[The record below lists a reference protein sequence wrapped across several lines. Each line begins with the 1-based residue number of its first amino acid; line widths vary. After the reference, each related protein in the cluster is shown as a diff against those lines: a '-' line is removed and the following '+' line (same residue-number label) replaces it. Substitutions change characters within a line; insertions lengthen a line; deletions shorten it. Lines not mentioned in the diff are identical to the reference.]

1 MKEFFEKKKDFVEE
15 RDGENIVI
23 RKILGTV
30 ATENEADKQQKEKS
44 EIAEREP
51 RKLEE
56 FSEISAEEA
65 QDILKHLAVHGDNF
79 DGKALTAED
88 LVGAGQE
95 PKYIAT
101 IGGRKIFLA
110 KQPYLFNDR
119 PCMTVYVEGDDDNKF
134 IPRTYYLSNSSAS
147 WRYLPEYTIDDF
159 GQIDYYSKGY
169 EEQSLN
175 SPLAV
180 QKKMASLSGEKDAA
194 SHPAN
199 ADLIFAG
206 TARYMDYTNR
216 QDQSYYVNV
225 ESKPINVEGDFHLKD
240 ARDPYKTLYGSL
252 PKQKPEN
259 IAFRHEEDEPDF
271 SRMVDSWTQQSD
283 LYGAVEI
290 HVFESRDGE
299 NMYVFARDEAG
310 RSWLVCGETTSEVGS
325 NGLRKTWLN
334 LGDLFTPAYE
344 YISQTGGFGNIRLMK
359 KKYTDMYANYLSKIP
374 LIRKFEDAVKK

>member
-1 MKEFFEKKKDFVEE
+1 
-15 RDGENIVI
+15 
-23 RKILGTV
+23 
-30 ATENEADKQQKEKS
+30 
-44 EIAEREP
+44 
-51 RKLEE
+51 
-56 FSEISAEEA
+56 
-65 QDILKHLAVHGDNF
+65 
-79 DGKALTAED
+79 
-88 LVGAGQE
+88 
-95 PKYIAT
+95 
-101 IGGRKIFLA
+101 
-110 KQPYLFNDR
+110 
-119 PCMTVYVEGDDDNKF
+119 MTVYVEGDDENTF

-159 GQIDYYSKGY
+159 GQVDYYSKGY

-175 SPLAV
+175 APLAV
-180 QKKMASLSGEKDAA
+180 QKKMAGLSGEKDAA
-194 SHPAN
+194 SNPAN

-206 TARYMDYTNR
+206 TARYMDYTN
-216 QDQSYYVNV
+216 QQYQSYYGNV

-240 ARDPYKTLYGSL
+240 TWDPYKTFYGSL

-271 SRMVDSWTQQSD
+271 SRIVDSWTQQSD

-290 HVFESRDGE
+290 HVFESHDGE

-310 RSWLVCGETTSEVGS
+310 RSWLVGGETTSEVGP

-344 YISQTGGFGNIRLMK
+344 YITQTGGFGNSRLMK

-374 LIRKFEDAVKK
+374 LIKKFEEAVKK